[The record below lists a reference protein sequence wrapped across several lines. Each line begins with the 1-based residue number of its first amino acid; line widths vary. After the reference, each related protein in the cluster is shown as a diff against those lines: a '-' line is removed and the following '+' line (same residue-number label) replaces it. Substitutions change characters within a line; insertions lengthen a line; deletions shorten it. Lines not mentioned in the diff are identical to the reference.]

1 MRVRSLQAR
10 LALMLGAG
18 VTLLWLA
25 SASFTAHLLHGELD
39 EVFDSA
45 LEETAQRLLPLAV
58 MEILGRE
65 EPGVSQRIAALRAH
79 EEFYTYLV
87 RDPAGA
93 VLIASHRA
101 EPADFPPCTAPGF
114 TQTATHRLYCDA
126 ALKGTVTIAVAEPL
140 AHRARI
146 AQGLVMALGLPLV
159 VLIPLALAG
168 IVAVVRWS
176 FRPVRA
182 LRDALTRRGAG
193 DLAPVGGA
201 DLPAEIAPVAAA
213 ADQLLE
219 RLRRAF
225 EAERSFAAHA
235 AHELRTPVAGATAQA
250 QRIRIETTDPK
261 AAMRAGEIEATLKR
275 LSRLADKLMQ
285 LARAEGGRP
294 LADTPADLRP
304 ILSLVA
310 SDFTRAGA
318 GARFALTLPGTP
330 VPSRIDP
337 DAFAILCRNLIEN
350 ALRHGGPD
358 EPVEV
363 ALTEDGLLRV
373 QNGGPPVPADV
384 LPRLTRRFER
394 AAGAGEGSGL
404 GLSIV
409 RTIVE
414 RVGATLDLASPRP
427 GRNDGFAAT
436 VRLPA

>member
-126 ALKGTVTIAVAEPL
+126 ALKGTFTIAVAEPL

-146 AQGLVMALGLPLV
+146 AQELVMALGLPLV

-168 IVAVVRWS
+168 IVAVVRW
-176 FRPVRA
+176 
-182 LRDALTRRGAG
+182 RDRKS
-193 DLAPVGGA
+193 V
-201 DLPAEIAPVAAA
+201 V
-213 ADQLLE
+213 
-219 RLRRAF
+219 
-225 EAERSFAAHA
+225 
-235 AHELRTPVAGATAQA
+235 
-250 QRIRIETTDPK
+250 
-261 AAMRAGEIEATLKR
+261 
-275 LSRLADKLMQ
+275 
-285 LARAEGGRP
+285 
-294 LADTPADLRP
+294 
-304 ILSLVA
+304 
-310 SDFTRAGA
+310 
-318 GARFALTLPGTP
+318 
-330 VPSRIDP
+330 
-337 DAFAILCRNLIEN
+337 
-350 ALRHGGPD
+350 
-358 EPVEV
+358 
-363 ALTEDGLLRV
+363 
-373 QNGGPPVPADV
+373 
-384 LPRLTRRFER
+384 
-394 AAGAGEGSGL
+394 
-404 GLSIV
+404 
-409 RTIVE
+409 
-414 RVGATLDLASPRP
+414 
-427 GRNDGFAAT
+427 
-436 VRLPA
+436 